1 MWIDFDVAI
10 VVRSRAGPTLLQRD
24 LAEDRDMFDM
34 LVLQREYGVATGYGE
49 GV

>member
-1 MWIDFDVAI
+1 MWIDLDGAI
-10 VVRSRAGPTLLQRD
+10 VVRSRAGSNSFQRD

-34 LVLQREYGVATGYGE
+34 LGLQREYGVATGYGE